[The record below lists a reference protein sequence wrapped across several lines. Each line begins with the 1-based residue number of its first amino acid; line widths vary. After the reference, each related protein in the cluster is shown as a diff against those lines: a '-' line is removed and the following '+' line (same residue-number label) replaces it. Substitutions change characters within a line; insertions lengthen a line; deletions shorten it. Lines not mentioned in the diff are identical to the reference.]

1 MLGELRD
8 SMAEKFIELRY
19 DDSLIDYLT
28 EKSFSE
34 KYGARN
40 LRRFIQK
47 EIEDKIA
54 AEIIACYATP
64 VKQIGLTAVNGE
76 VQIIA
81 V

>member
-1 MLGELRD
+1 MLSELRD
-8 SMAEKFIELRY
+8 SMAEKYIELRY

-40 LRRFIQK
+40 LRRCIQK

-54 AEIIACYATP
+54 TEMIACFATP
-64 VKQIGLTAVNGE
+64 VKQIGLTAVSGE
-76 VQIIA
+76 IQVIA